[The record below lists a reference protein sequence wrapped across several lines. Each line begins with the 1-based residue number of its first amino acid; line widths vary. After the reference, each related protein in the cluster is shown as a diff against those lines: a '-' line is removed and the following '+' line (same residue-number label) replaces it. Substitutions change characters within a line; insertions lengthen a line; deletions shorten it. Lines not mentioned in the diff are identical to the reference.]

1 MAFSAIKRFFSAGQ
15 TGHGCAISPDLLIK
29 YPIPAAEK
37 TKVAWQDDSDHS
49 AVRFDYGA
57 VREIFRYPNGTPRMI
72 NAISD
77 KALPAGYVYRTTTID
92 RGIVQVALNELKEVG

>member
-1 MAFSAIKRFFSAGQ
+1 
-15 TGHGCAISPDLLIK
+15 
-29 YPIPAAEK
+29 
-37 TKVAWQDDSDHS
+37 
-49 AVRFDYGA
+49 
-57 VREIFRYPNGTPRMI
+57 MI